1 MKRKLFFLFATILMG
16 FGFSAKAQMGDFSV
30 MSNGNLINYKISS
43 PNSVRVFLG
52 DYSGAI
58 TIPSSVPHN
67 GIMYTVTAIDDTA
80 FANYSPSTGITSIS
94 LPNTIDSIGLF
105 SFGGCTNLSTITF
118 PSSVKLIKTRAFRGC
133 TNLASITSHAVIPPT
148 IIDSAFKGVS
158 LNIPVTVPCGSLA
171 LYQAAPF
178 WNMFTNFIADTTSF
192 STVIYDSIAQGGVYT
207 LNGFNE
213 DSAGV
218 YTQNLQT
225 ANGCD
230 SLVTLHLSVYTLITP
245 ASFTIANTTNGISLS
260 WNGNGKS
267 YIVYRDNVS
276 IANLQETSFED
287 TTVLSGVNYC
297 YQVRAIADNIE
308 SDLSQPSCQ
317 TFSGLKDVLHNDIHT
332 KLYPNPAQ
340 NKTILEI
347 QGLKNSA
354 DVFLYDIF
362 GKEIKAYKL
371 GVDQTQ
377 LEIDLEG
384 LLTGVY
390 NLSIVNSD
398 CRITNRLIVK

>member
-1 MKRKLFFLFATILMG
+1 MKRKAFFLFATILMG

-80 FANYSPSTGITSIS
+80 FIHHSALTGITSIS
-94 LPNTIDSIGLF
+94 LPNTIDSIGLV
-105 SFGGCTNLSTITF
+105 SFGFCTNLSTITL
-118 PSSVKLIKTRAFRGC
+118 PSSVKLIKTRAFMGC

-178 WNMFTNFIADTTSF
+178 WNMFTNFIADTTSL

-308 SDLSQPSCQ
+308 SDLSQTSCQ
-317 TFSGLKDVLHNDIHT
+317 TFSGLKDVLVNDIHT
-332 KLYPNPAQ
+332 KLYPNPAN
-340 NKTILEI
+340 NKTTIEI

-371 GVDQTQ
+371 GVNQTQ

-384 LLTGVY
+384 LLNGVY

>member
-80 FANYSPSTGITSIS
+80 FIYHSALTGITSIS
-94 LPNTIDSIGLF
+94 LPNTIDSIGKG
-105 SFGGCTNLSTITF
+105 SFLGCVDLTSIIF
-118 PSSVKLIKTRAFRGC
+118 PSSVKKIKARAFKYC
-133 TNLASITSHAVIPPT
+133 SNITSITSYAVIPPV
-148 IIDSAFKGVS
+148 IDSFVFWSINK
-158 LNIPVTVPCGSLA
+158 NIPVTVPCGSVA
-171 LYQAAPF
+171 LYQSDTITK
-178 WNMFTNFIADTTSF
+178 WGHFTNYLADSIKT
-192 STVIYDSIAQGGVYT
+192 ILYDSIAQGGVYT

-308 SDLSQPSCQ
+308 SDLSQTSCQ
-317 TFSGLKDVLHNDIHT
+317 TFSGLKDVLVNGIHT
-332 KLYPNPAQ
+332 KLYPNPAN
-340 NKTILEI
+340 NKTTIEI

-371 GVDQTQ
+371 GVNQTQ

-384 LLTGVY
+384 LLNGVY